1 MNEREKRI
9 AEIAFQC
16 GSAGD
21 GFQDVQKW
29 LDCRDIPP
37 DPRDTR
43 LARLLEICGEY
54 WQTLCHYDHDDIS
67 TSWEQYADGAEI
79 PPKDERYAQMCRE
92 LDEARQDLVAAQCDR
107 ARLKGLLREARGYV
121 YGAACDV
128 RERGEE
134 MDIAYENP
142 AADLHARIDAEL
154 EDDHEEL

>member
-1 MNEREKRI
+1 MNEREKWLVDHGWMYG
-9 AEIAFQC
+9 E
-16 GSAGD
+16 AGNTLREARE
-21 GFQDVQKW
+21 DVPK
-29 LDCRDIPP
+29 DIHNAPP

-43 LARLLEICGEY
+43 LARLE
-54 WQTLCHYDHDDIS
+54 
-67 TSWEQYADGAEI
+67 
-79 PPKDERYAQMCRE
+79 
-92 LDEARQDLVAAQCDR
+92 
-107 ARLKGLLREARGYV
+107 GLLREARGYV